1 MSIRRGIVL
10 YHVRRILAETLFPTL
25 VLLLIGSRP
34 LAWGQEVSHAAN
46 SRDTLTELS
55 LEELMNVEIVTYS
68 KNPIKW
74 FDTPAAI
81 FVITQEDIRQSGVT
95 SIPEALRMAPGIQ
108 VARINANQ
116 WAIGIR
122 GFTSRLSRS
131 ILVLING
138 RSVYNPLFAGV
149 YWEVQDLLLEDI
161 ERIEVIRGPGGVIW
175 GANAVNG
182 VINII
187 TKHSKETQG
196 GWVTLGAGTE
206 ERGFGGVRYG
216 GRSGEN
222 LHYRVYA
229 KYFDRDAGF
238 HPDGVDFDDWR
249 MGQAGFRTDIDL
261 TDRDALIFQGVFY
274 TGEAGQRTTF
284 GTYTSPFSQTVLRD
298 ADLSGGNLLFRWGR
312 VRSER
317 SDWTLKVYYDYT
329 NREEAN
335 FEEER
340 NTLDFDFQ
348 HHLRFTQSRELIWGA
363 GYRLNSDNT
372 SGVETVEFIPPD
384 RTDAIYSAFVQYQIG
399 FIDDRVV
406 LTLGSKFEDNDY
418 SGFELQPSGRALWK
432 PTEAQVVWGAVT
444 HAVRTP
450 SRVEHDLELTRIASS
465 TPSPTF
471 TRVIGQEESFDSEEV
486 VAYELGY
493 RVRPQPRLSFTSTTF
508 YNKYSNLLSLGFGTP
523 FPESTPPDP
532 DRIILPLFIENQ
544 TDGHT
549 YGVELMT
556 DWQAKEWWRVN
567 LIYSFLQIHLNA
579 QAGFPT
585 RESSE
590 AGTEGSSPHHQAGF
604 RSTIDL
610 PENLEFDWFFRYVD
624 RLPAQVVKR
633 YYNLDLRLGWHPTE
647 RMELSVVGQNLL
659 DQQHAEF
666 AQGAV
671 EVQRGVYAK
680 VTVRWE

>member
-1 MSIRRGIVL
+1 MTIRRGIVL
-10 YHVRRILAETLFPTL
+10 HHVRRILAEAFFLTV
-25 VLLLIGSRP
+25 VLLLIGNRP
-34 LAWGQEVSHAAN
+34 LAWGQKVSHTTN
-46 SRDTLTELS
+46 PQDTLTELS

-81 FVITQEDIRQSGVT
+81 FVITQEDIRRSGVT
-95 SIPEALRMAPGIQ
+95 SVPEALRMAPGVQ

-131 ILVLING
+131 ILVLIDG

-196 GWVTLGAGTE
+196 GLVTLGAGTE

-238 HPDGVDFDDWR
+238 HQDGIDFDDWR
-249 MGQAGFRTDIDL
+249 MGQAGFRTDLDR
-261 TDRDALIFQGVFY
+261 TDRDALTLKGDFY

-284 GTYTSPFSQTVLRD
+284 GTYTPPFSQTVLRD
-298 ADLSGGNLLFRWGR
+298 ADLSGGNLLFRWGH
-312 VRSER
+312 VQSER
-317 SDWTLKVYYDYT
+317 SNWTLKVYYDYT

-340 NTLDFDFQ
+340 QTVDLDFQ
-348 HHLRFTQSRELIWGA
+348 HHLRLIKSQELIWGV
-363 GYRLNSDNT
+363 GYRLNSDDT
-372 SGVETVEFIPPD
+372 SGVETVEFIPAD
-384 RTDAIYSAFVQYQIG
+384 RADAIYSAFVQYQIG

-406 LTLGSKFEDNDY
+406 LTLGSKFEHNDY
-418 SGFELQPSGRALWK
+418 SGFELQPSGRVLWK
-432 PTEAQVVWGAVT
+432 PTEKQVVWSAVT
-444 HAVRTP
+444 RAVRTP
-450 SRVEHDLELTRIASS
+450 TRFEDDLELSGVLTTTPLTFGRIL
-465 TPSPTF
+465 PN
-471 TRVIGQEESFDSEEV
+471 ESFESEEMI
-486 VAYELGY
+486 AYELGY
-493 RVRPQPRLSFTSTTF
+493 RVRPQHRLSFTSTTF
-508 YNKYSNLLSLGFGTP
+508 YNRYSNL
-523 FPESTPPDP
+523 STLEMGAPSFTEPAPPGP
-532 DRIILPLFIENQ
+532 DRVIVPFFLTNRM
-544 TDGHT
+544 DGHT

-556 DWQAKEWWRVN
+556 DWQAREWWRIN
-567 LIYSFLQIHLNA
+567 FIYSFLQIHLNA

-590 AGTEGSSPHHQAGF
+590 AGTEGSSPHHQVGL
-604 RSTIDL
+604 RSMINL
-610 PENLEFDWFFRYVD
+610 PGNLEFDWFLRYVD
-624 RLPAQVVKR
+624 RLPAQGVKR
-633 YYNLDLRLGWHPTE
+633 YYNLDLRLGWHPTKKV
-647 RMELSVVGQNLL
+647 ELSVVGQNLL

-666 AQGAV
+666 AQGVV

-680 VTVRWE
+680 ATVQWE

>member
-1 MSIRRGIVL
+1 MTIRRGIVL
-10 YHVRRILAETLFPTL
+10 HHVRRILAEALFLTV
-25 VLLLIGSRP
+25 VLLLIENRP
-34 LAWGQEVSHAAN
+34 LAWGQEVSHATN
-46 SRDTLTELS
+46 SQDALTELS

-68 KNPIKW
+68 KSPIKW
-74 FDTPAAI
+74 FNTPAAI
-81 FVITQEDIRQSGVT
+81 FVITQEDIRRSGVT
-95 SIPEALRMAPGIQ
+95 SVPEALRMAPGVQ

-131 ILVLING
+131 ILVLIDG

-196 GWVTLGAGTE
+196 GLVTLGAGTE

-216 GRSGEN
+216 GRSGEE

-238 HPDGVDFDDWR
+238 HQDGVDFDDWR
-249 MGQAGFRTDIDL
+249 MGQAGFRTDLDI
-261 TDRDALIFQGVFY
+261 TDRDAFTLQGDFY

-284 GTYTSPFSQTVLRD
+284 GIYTPPFSQTVLRD
-298 ADLSGGNLLFRWGR
+298 ADLSGGNLLFRWGH

-340 NTLDFDFQ
+340 HTLDFDFQ
-348 HHLRFTQSRELIWGA
+348 HHLRLIKSQALNWGA
-363 GYRLNSDNT
+363 GYRLNSDDT
-372 SGVETVEFIPPD
+372 SGVETVEFIPAD

-406 LTLGSKFEDNDY
+406 LTLGSKFEHNDY

-432 PTEAQVVWGAVT
+432 PTETQVVWSAVT
-444 HAVRTP
+444 RAVRTP
-450 SRVEHDLELTRIASS
+450 TRLEHDLALSGILDPATN
-465 TPSPTF
+465 TF
-471 TRVIGQEESFDSEEV
+471 GRVLPNESFESETMI
-486 VAYELGY
+486 AYELGY
-493 RVRPQPRLSFTSTTF
+493 RVQPQPRLSFTSTTF
-508 YNKYSNLLSLGFGTP
+508 YNKYANL
-523 FPESTPPDP
+523 STLEMGAPSFTEAAPPGP
-532 DRIILPLFIENQ
+532 DRVIVPFFFTNQ
-544 TDGHT
+544 MDGHT

-567 LIYSFLQIHLNA
+567 FIYSFLQIHLNA

-590 AGTEGSSPHHQAGF
+590 AGTEGSSPHHQAGL
-604 RSTIDL
+604 RSMIDL
-610 PENLEFDWFFRYVD
+610 PGNLEFDWFLRYVD

-647 RMELSVVGQNLL
+647 KVELSVVGQNLL

-666 AQGAV
+666 ARGVV

-680 VTVRWE
+680 VTVQWE